1 MWLTATIKKKFA
13 RASSA
18 KRLSTY
24 GAQEH
29 LLERKKT
36 KTKIKV
42 EYKRQQ
48 GQQRTTKRGQ
58 LSKPAKLE

>member
-24 GAQEH
+24 GAQEN
-29 LLERKKT
+29 ENKNK
-36 KTKIKV
+36 
-42 EYKRQQ
+42 
-48 GQQRTTKRGQ
+48 G
-58 LSKPAKLE
+58 